1 MLEFAA
7 RTGVR
12 PVVESFKM
20 AEINKALDHVRA
32 GKPRYRVVLEA

>member
-12 PVVESFKM
+12 PVVEAIAMKD
-20 AEINKALDHVRA
+20 INAALDRVRS
-32 GKPRYRVVLEA
+32 GKVRYRVVLAN